1 MVPSHSQPHV
11 YLYTSC
17 QHIIADGLI
26 LVFGVFFLRV
36 EDEIRNAR
44 VMEKICKS
52 GSVDCAEVFGCGRYI
67 KKEVGKV

>member
-1 MVPSHSQPHV
+1 MVPSHSQPQV

-26 LVFGVFFLRV
+26 LVFGFFFLRV

-44 VMEKICKS
+44 VMKKIVNLGRWTALRFLVV
-52 GSVDCAEVFGCGRYI
+52 GSI
-67 KKEVGKV
+67 